1 MSNPPVGWQ
10 KVWFFLKNDAD
21 VLLLVFTGC
30 CPIPQPKWGYDVAQQ
45 YIRRI
50 QPLHDVIW
58 QLLQGELT
66 GADLLWTF
74 VSRHIQQLRRWEMT
88 MWMYPW
94 PSCPNHS
101 FPTELD
107 DTEINAR
114 ICGILVH
121 GANQNPDPNSIP
133 LRGGVVS
140 PWVSLL
146 KLIFI

>member
-74 VSRHIQQLRRWEMT
+74 VSRHIQQLRRWEMG
-88 MWMYPW
+88 
-94 PSCPNHS
+94 
-101 FPTELD
+101 D
-107 DTEINAR
+107 DNVDVSVAK
-114 ICGILVH
+114 LSH
-121 GANQNPDPNSIP
+121 P
-133 LRGGVVS
+133 LLPHRVG
-140 PWVSLL
+140 
-146 KLIFI
+146 